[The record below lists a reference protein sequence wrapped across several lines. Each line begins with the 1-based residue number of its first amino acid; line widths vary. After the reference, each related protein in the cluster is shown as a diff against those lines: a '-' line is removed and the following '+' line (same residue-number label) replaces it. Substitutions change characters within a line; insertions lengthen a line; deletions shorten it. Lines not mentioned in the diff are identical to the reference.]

1 MPDNKY
7 DEFNANNFQTYINI
21 YQNKFQ
27 TVWKLYHKITNIQE
41 DNMMP
46 SPLMSTIYLKHS
58 TCKIENI
65 VTRFKLQVNNYKI
78 TMVII
83 IYYSH

>member
-7 DEFNANNFQTYINI
+7 DEFNANDFQTYINI

-46 SPLMSTIYLKHS
+46 SPLMLTI
-58 TCKIENI
+58 
-65 VTRFKLQVNNYKI
+65 
-78 TMVII
+78 
-83 IYYSH
+83 